1 METIAYYLAL
11 AVVMAVSAALISRFV
26 LHLFASWF
34 RHTGPVAV
42 RAVTVAV
49 IIAVMCV
56 IFLIR
61 GPILR
66 LHFGVKT
73 PLVGVAVV
81 LFGISSYL
89 RMQVLRQ
96 IPMRAVLELPESGG
110 QDSGELITSGIYS
123 RMRHP
128 GYVAM
133 SLAVAAAA
141 LFANYLATYV
151 VALAYM
157 PLIGLVAEL
166 EERELAERFPGAYR
180 AYCARV
186 PRFIPRLSASG
197 RQGRRGAT
205 RQTDALDKE

>member
-11 AVVMAVSAALISRFV
+11 VFVMAVPAALASWFV
-26 LHLFASWF
+26 LHLFAPWL
-34 RHTGPVAV
+34 RRAGPVAV
-42 RAVTVAV
+42 RAATVAV
-49 IIAVMCV
+49 ILAVMCAV
-56 IFLIR
+56 FLIR
-61 GPILR
+61 QPVLR

-89 RMQVLRQ
+89 RVQILRQ
-96 IPMRAVLELPESGG
+96 IPMKVVLELPEIAG
-110 QDSGELITSGIYS
+110 QDAGKLITGGIYS

-133 SLAVAAAA
+133 SFAVAAVA
-141 LFANYLATYV
+141 LFTNYLAMYV

-157 PLIGLVAEL
+157 PLIGLVAVL
-166 EERELAERFPGAYR
+166 EERELAARFPGTYR

-186 PRFIPRLSASG
+186 PRFVPRLSASG
-197 RQGRRGAT
+197 RQRGRDAT
-205 RQTDALDKE
+205 